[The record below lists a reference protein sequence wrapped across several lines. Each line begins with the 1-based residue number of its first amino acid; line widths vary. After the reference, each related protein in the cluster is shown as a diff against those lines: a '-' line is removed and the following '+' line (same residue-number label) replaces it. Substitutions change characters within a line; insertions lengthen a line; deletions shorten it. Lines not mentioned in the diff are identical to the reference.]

1 MKTLIVNVT
10 KSYTTNFAPIID
22 SFQKSFTG
30 KTADKDCQVYLE
42 QLHFEKMNQACI
54 NAGIGNYTN
63 GKLTKPEPYGA
74 GNWSAARIK
83 SKFYS
88 EVEKQIGYKLSISI
102 ETIN

>member
-1 MKTLIVNVT
+1 MKTLQVTVT
-10 KSYTTNFAPIID
+10 KSYSTNFEPIID

-54 NAGIGNYTN
+54 NAGIGKYTN
-63 GKLTKPEPYGA
+63 GKLTKPLDCITGGFRVP
-74 GNWSAARIK
+74 NK
-83 SKFYS
+83 NYS
-88 EVEKQIGYKLSISI
+88 LVEKQIGYSLSVSI